1 MRDKCFEIG
10 TIQAFLDGEL
20 ASDVSENIAR
30 HLSLCDDCALLLAEA
45 EEETAFAFSALE
57 GELNTLVPT
66 QRLWLK
72 INDSIEKNEKSF
84 WQKIFAFALNPAS
97 LALASLL
104 IVFGL
109 FAAVLDFQ
117 KTDNPDASVAVT
129 DSNKQNLIVPV
140 SKTGAAIEQNSI
152 ADKLPEIEAAKVK
165 QNKKVFQV
173 VRTSVVKADKSLKN
187 ENSLKAKL
195 EQPIVKKTPLTADE
209 NSSSDD
215 SYIKTIAALTKTV
228 DDKKDETLK
237 PSARFAF
244 EKDLA
249 VINDA
254 IGKMQSEIK
263 KNPKDETAKE
273 MLRASY
279 QNKIDLL
286 NSVTEKSELMAILK

>member
-1 MRDKCFEIG
+1 M
-10 TIQAFLDGEL
+10 
-20 ASDVSENIAR
+20 
-30 HLSLCDDCALLLAEA
+30 
-45 EEETAFAFSALE
+45 E

-117 KTDNPDASVAVT
+117 KTDNPNASVAVT